1 MTATDTII
9 DYFRAMITRDLARAQ
24 VIAAELDKIDRAE
37 YVQGVGAVFVSAVDT
52 QFSEEADV
60 REITQFVKNLRDR
73 FQDGEDIDPR
83 LAEAAIRM
91 ALGEDGLLV
100 GADPNKVIE
109 IEMTII
115 YAMMNGYSS
124 EELEKWLQETREL
137 MLEED

>member
-24 VIAAELDKIDRAE
+24 LIAAELDKIDRAE

-52 QFSEEADV
+52 QFEEGVDV
-60 REITQFVKNLRDR
+60 REITKFVKNLRER

-91 ALGEDGLLV
+91 ALGEEGLLT
-100 GADPNKVIE
+100 GADPNKILEV
-109 IEMTII
+109 EMTIV
-115 YAMMNGYSS
+115 YAMMNGYSP
-124 EELEKWLQETREL
+124 EALEGWLQETRDL